1 MLRRTRI
8 LVAGA
13 MAVTVVTACTT
24 ADSANEDASATSGI
38 TACKEP
44 RPQIC
49 TAHYDPVC
57 GLHENGDF
65 KSHANACSACSVA
78 SVSGYR
84 PGACE

>member
-1 MLRRTRI
+1 MLRRTRM

-13 MAVTVVTACTT
+13 MAVALVTACTT
-24 ADSANEDASATSGI
+24 AGSADGEVPVTSGI
-38 TACKEP
+38 TACEEP

-65 KSHANACSACSVA
+65 ESHANACAACSVA